1 MNMDE
6 DWVEEELLVYVD
18 YGTFVSA
25 SEIADPDMQFNIIGL
40 DQNTVH
46 SEINGKLFSGNI

>member
-1 MNMDE
+1 MDE